1 MISSEWRSQIF
12 QQKKN
17 GDPNSGPMA
26 QNQHQNEVFR
36 NFLKFRSYTFL
47 EITYIDSFQDCLT
60 SGRDETNEKKLGDQ
74 IWVKQAKI
82 EPQIILF
89 DTFKFRSLVF
99 L

>member
-1 MISSEWRSQIF
+1 MTEPDL
-12 QQKKN
+12 KKN
-17 GDPNSGPMA
+17 EKNRDPNSDQMA
-26 QNQHQNEVFR
+26 QNQHQNKVFR

-47 EITYIDSFQDCLT
+47 EITYIDSFQHCLT